1 MNSKTTT
8 SPWLSV
14 ISPIYNGE
22 RYLRTALDSILL
34 QQDHNIECIAVDGES
49 TDATSA
55 ILHDYQNKLPLK
67 ILNRNRE
74 TNWVTK
80 TNYAL
85 SHASGEYACFLH
97 HDDLWFKD
105 RLKIMRHLTEQ
116 FPQAVLFIHPSTFLD
131 VNGNHVGLW
140 SCPLPSSPTF
150 IKPELM
156 IERLLIQNFISILGP
171 VFRRDTAI
179 HVGGLDETLWYTA
192 DWDFWLKISACGDT
206 VYYPKPLSG
215 FRIHSSSQTMVRSS
229 YLEDFHSQLERVEQ
243 KHLSLCDTTED
254 KKNHVRKAAE
264 FSIILNSA
272 LAGASH
278 GVKPKLLR
286 IFITF
291 FLLGPSGWHRYFRDS
306 RIYERVSTRLRA
318 RLIQYTRQKRDK

>member
-1 MNSKTTT
+1 MLR
-8 SPWLSV
+8 PWLSV

-22 RYLRTALDSILL
+22 AYLSSALDSILI
-34 QQDHNIECIAVDGES
+34 QQDNSIECIAVDGES
-49 TDATSA
+49 TDSTLS
-55 ILHDYQNKLPLK
+55 ILQEYQSKLPLK

-85 SHASGEYACFLH
+85 SRASGEYICFLH

-105 RLKIMRHLTEQ
+105 RLKIMRHLTEE
-116 FPQAVLFIHPSTFLD
+116 FPQATFFIHPSMFLD

-140 SCPLPSSPTF
+140 SCPLPPSPTI

-179 HVGGLDETLWYTA
+179 NVGGLDESLWYTA

-229 YLEDFHSQLERVEQ
+229 YLEDFYSQLERVEQ
-243 KHLSLCDTTED
+243 KHLSLWGATKD
-254 KKNHVRKAAE
+254 KKNRVRKVAE
-264 FSIILNSA
+264 FSIIVNST

-278 GVKPKLLR
+278 GVKPKILE
-286 IFITF
+286 IFVTF
-291 FLLGPSGWHRYFRDS
+291 FLLGPSGWHRYIRDS
-306 RIYERVSTRLRA
+306 RIYERVSA
-318 RLIQYTRQKRDK
+318 RLKVGLSKFSKS